1 MSILCSLKNLNLS
14 FGSKTIF
21 KDAALTIHSFDR
33 IGLLGLNG
41 HGKSSLF
48 KILAGSLNPDTS
60 TPPFIFDKAKN
71 DYSVFLVPQELI
83 LDNNDSISIKD
94 YFYRFYPELE
104 KINSELLEINEKL
117 ADNHDLIHRQKE
129 LLDELERGDGWN
141 IYHQYE
147 SYLKYFG
154 LNDFDRPVR
163 DLSGGEQKKILL
175 SLGLSTSKNMVL
187 WDEPT
192 NHLDLETIKR
202 FETEMKNLKKTFL
215 LVSHDRYL
223 LSRLTDKIFHIQRGK
238 IRPFDGSYQEYLK
251 FLAAE
256 EQANLVLLQ
265 KLKNSLS
272 RETDWM
278 RQGIKARGVRSKSRV
293 ENYHQLKDKVSEIKA
308 NAKKELDMAISHSQ
322 RKSKK
327 LLELRGVGMSYDKPL
342 FKNINLLIGKG
353 DKIGLLGP
361 NGVGKSTLVNIIS
374 GKVRPLEGVV
384 KVIDDLKVQY
394 FSQKREELDP
404 ELTPYKLLGD
414 GDDFIHLPDGR
425 DVHVNAWFE
434 SFLFDKDN
442 IHRPLKTFSGGERN
456 RLQMALNL
464 TKAADLWIFDEPTN
478 DLDLE
483 TLQIL
488 ETKLKEFKG
497 SLILISHDR
506 AFLSNTTNKVW
517 LLDNQT
523 LESFNGGYEQV
534 EAYLEARD
542 LEKQISEEDDTPKPK
557 KGKKKKLSFKEKER
571 IKLLEKEIPIW
582 EALLE
587 NTQAKLERFDYS
599 NMDQAASKK
608 LTEFNNQQQS
618 LEEQIL
624 EGLEELDE
632 LLALLKESGD

>member
-14 FGSKTIF
+14 FGNKTIF
-21 KDAALTIHSFDR
+21 KDGSLAIHHFDR

-48 KILAGSLNPDTS
+48 KILAGQLNPDTS
-60 TPPFIFDKAKN
+60 TPPFIFDKAKE
-71 DYSVFLVPQELI
+71 DLQYSVFLVPQELI
-83 LDNNDSISIKD
+83 LGDNDPVTIKD

-104 KINSELLEINEKL
+104 KINLELLEINEKL

-129 LLDELERGDGWN
+129 LLEELERIDGWN

-154 LNDFDRPVR
+154 LNDFERSVSE
-163 DLSGGEQKKILL
+163 LSGGEQKKILL
-175 SLGLSTSKNMVL
+175 ALGLSTPRNLVL

-192 NHLDLETIKR
+192 NHLDLETIKK
-202 FETEMKNLKKTFL
+202 FETELATVKKTYL

-223 LSRLTDKIFHIQRGK
+223 LSKLTDKIFHIQNGK
-238 IRPFDGSYQEYLK
+238 IKPFEGSYQAYLK
-251 FLAAE
+251 FLVE
-256 EQANLVLLQ
+256 EEKANLVLLQ
-265 KLKNSLS
+265 KLNNSLS

-293 ENYHQLKDKVSEIKA
+293 ENFHQLKDKVSAIRA
-308 NAKKELDMAISHSQ
+308 NAKRELEITISHSQ

-327 LLELRGVGMSYDKPL
+327 LVELKNVSMAYDTPL
-342 FKNINLLIGKG
+342 FKNINLTIGKG

-361 NGVGKSTLVNIIS
+361 NGAGKSTLVNIIS
-374 GKVRPLEGVV
+374 GRLDPQEGTI
-384 KVIDDLKVQY
+384 KKIDDLKVQY

-404 ELTPYKLLGD
+404 EQTPYKLLGD

-425 DVHVNAWFE
+425 SVHVNSWFQ
-434 SFLFDKDN
+434 SFLFNKDN

-464 TKAADLWIFDEPTN
+464 TKAGDLWIFDEPTN

-488 ETKLKEFKG
+488 EDKLKEFKG

-506 AFLSNTTNKVW
+506 AFLSNTTNKTW
-517 LLDNQT
+517 LMENQT
-523 LESFNGGYEQV
+523 IENFDGGYEQV
-534 EAYLEARD
+534 EAYLEARE
-542 LEKQISEEDDTPKPK
+542 LEKQMMGEDNSGGPQP
-557 KGKKKKLSFKEKER
+557 KKKKKISNKDKKR
-571 IKLLEKEIPIW
+571 IRFLEKEIPIW
-582 EALLE
+582 EAELE
-587 NTQAKLERFDYS
+587 VVSLKLESFDYT
-599 NMDQAASKK
+599 NMNQEESKK
-608 LTEFNNQQQS
+608 LTELNEKQQG
-618 LEEQIL
+618 LEEMIL
-624 EGLEELDE
+624 EGLEELD
-632 LLALLKESGD
+632 ALSSII

>member
-14 FGSKTIF
+14 FGNKTLF
-21 KDAALTIHSFDR
+21 KDATLTIQSFNR

-60 TPPFIFDKAKN
+60 TPPFIFDKSKN

-83 LDNNDSISIKD
+83 LGSDDLVTIKD

-104 KINSELLEINEKL
+104 KVHLELLDINERL
-117 ADNHDLIHRQKE
+117 AENHDLIHRQKE
-129 LLDELERGDGWN
+129 LLDELDRGDSWN

-147 SYLKYFG
+147 SYLKYFE
-154 LNDFDRPVR
+154 LYDFDRPVR

-175 SLGLSTSKNMVL
+175 ALGLSTPRNLVL

-192 NHLDLETIKR
+192 NHLDLETIKK
-202 FETEMKNLKKTFL
+202 FETELSTIKKTFI

-223 LSRLTDKIFHIQRGK
+223 LSKLTDKIFHIQSGK

-251 FLAAE
+251 FLAE
-256 EQANLVLLQ
+256 EEHANLILLQ

-293 ENYHQLKDKVSEIKA
+293 ENYHQLKDKVSAIRA
-308 NAKKELDMAISHSQ
+308 NAKKELDMTISNSQ

-327 LLELRGVGMSYDKPL
+327 LVELKGVAMSYDKPL
-342 FKNINLLIGKG
+342 FKDINLLIGKG

-374 GKVRPLEGVV
+374 GIVKPQEGSV
-384 KVIDDLKVQY
+384 KAIDDLKVQY

-404 ELTPYKLLGD
+404 ETTPFQLLGD

-425 DVHVNAWFE
+425 SVHVSGWFE
-434 SFLFDKDN
+434 SFLFHKDN

-464 TKAADLWIFDEPTN
+464 TKAGDLWIFDEPTN

-534 EAYLEARD
+534 EAYLEAR
-542 LEKQISEEDDTPKPK
+542 EFERQIIKEDAPQTPTKS
-557 KGKKKKLSFKEKER
+557 KGKKKKISNKDKER
-571 IKLLEKEIPIW
+571 TKFLEKEIPIW
-582 EALLE
+582 EAELE
-587 NTQAKLERFDYS
+587 NISQKLEGYDYS
-599 NMDQAASKK
+599 NMDQDASNKLAK
-608 LTEFNNQQQS
+608 LTERQQG
-618 LEEQIL
+618 LEEMIL
-624 EGLEELDE
+624 EGLEELDD
-632 LLALLKESGD
+632 LIRPS

>member
-14 FGSKTIF
+14 FGNKTLF
-21 KDAALTIHSFDR
+21 KDATLTIQSFDR

-48 KILAGSLNPDTS
+48 KILAGPLTPDTS
-60 TPPFIFDKAKN
+60 TPPFIFDKSKN

-83 LDNNDSISIKD
+83 LESDDLVSIKD
-94 YFYRFYPELE
+94 YFYRFYPDLE
-104 KINSELLEINEKL
+104 KVHLELLDINERL
-117 ADNHDLIHRQKE
+117 AENHDLIHRQKE
-129 LLDELERGDGWN
+129 LLEELEHGDGWN

-154 LNDFDRPVR
+154 LYDFDRPVR

-175 SLGLSTSKNMVL
+175 ALGLSTPRNLVL

-192 NHLDLETIKR
+192 NHLDLETIKK
-202 FETEMKNLKKTFL
+202 FETEMSAIKKTFI

-223 LSRLTDKIFHIQRGK
+223 LSKLTDKIFHIQNGK
-238 IRPFDGSYQEYLK
+238 IRPFDGSYQAYLK
-251 FLAAE
+251 FLAE
-256 EQANLVLLQ
+256 EEHANLLLLQ

-293 ENYHQLKDKVSEIKA
+293 ESYHQLKDKVSEIRA
-308 NAKKELDMAISHSQ
+308 NAKKELDMTISSSQ

-327 LLELRGVGMSYDKPL
+327 LVELKDICMSYDKPL
-342 FKNINLLIGKG
+342 FKDINLIIGKG

-374 GKVRPLEGVV
+374 GIV
-384 KVIDDLKVQY
+384 KPQKGTVKAIDDLKVQY

-404 ELTPYKLLGD
+404 ETTPFQLLGD

-425 DVHVNAWFE
+425 SVHVSGWFE
-434 SFLFDKDN
+434 SFLFNKDN

-464 TKAADLWIFDEPTN
+464 TKAGDLWIFDEPTN

-534 EAYLEARD
+534 EAYLEARE
-542 LEKQISEEDDTPKPK
+542 LEKQMIEEEVPQSPSKPK
-557 KGKKKKLSFKEKER
+557 EKKKKQSNKEKER
-571 IKLLEKEIPIW
+571 IKFLEKEMPIW
-582 EALLE
+582 EAELEGISQKLE
-587 NTQAKLERFDYS
+587 NFDYS
-599 NMDQAASKK
+599 NMDQDTSNKLAE
-608 LTEFNNQQQS
+608 LTEKQQG
-618 LEEQIL
+618 LEEMIL

-632 LLALLKESGD
+632 LIKLS